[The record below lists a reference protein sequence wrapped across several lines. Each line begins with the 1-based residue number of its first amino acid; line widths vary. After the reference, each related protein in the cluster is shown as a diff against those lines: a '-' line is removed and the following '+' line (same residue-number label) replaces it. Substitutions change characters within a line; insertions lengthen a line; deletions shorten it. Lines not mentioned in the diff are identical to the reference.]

1 MKRATLIVAF
11 LLTTLHGSLHAQTN
25 PEKLQKDGNYREAF
39 NGFRKRLETS
49 KSSEPAKDLDLGIQ
63 CLQSL
68 NQLQDADV
76 FLEEN
81 IQRYALDWKVLAKAA
96 TLYSQIP
103 HHGVILDS
111 VFVRGN
117 HRGGGTYI
125 NAQERDRVR

>member
-25 PEKLQKDGNYREAF
+25 PEKLQKDGKYREAF

-81 IQRYALDWKVLAKAA
+81 IRN
-96 TLYSQIP
+96 YS
-103 HHGVILDS
+103 
-111 VFVRGN
+111 GN
-117 HRGGGTYI
+117 RSDGMIGFP
-125 NAQERDRVR
+125 